1 MDFICLLKDGVYS
14 YLASEWI
21 LDNGSN
27 KLSYKSYIEL
37 EYMALGLVVS
47 DVIWELRKT

>member
-14 YLASEWI
+14 YLASGWI

-37 EYMALGLVVS
+37 EYMTLGLVVY
-47 DVIWELRKT
+47 DVIWELWKT